1 MKIRLLNEHLFFNY
15 FVRLSVGIS
24 LAVNVPVLVIFELP
38 SAQKQ
43 LKKGC
48 ELGEVEYKKNNKL
61 VSFPGYNHIDFRFL
75 ETQHC
80 NNYSSYIRVI
90 PQWTVDNSVGSIR
103 RASSKALVPINCR
116 QQTL

>member
-1 MKIRLLNEHLFFNY
+1 MKIRLINEHLFFNY

-61 VSFPGYNHIDFRFL
+61 VSFPGYNHIDFKFL

-80 NNYSSYIRVI
+80 NNYSSYIRFI
-90 PQWTVDNSVGSIR
+90 PKWTVDNSLGSNR
-103 RASSKALVPINCR
+103 RASSKALVPLYYR

>member
-1 MKIRLLNEHLFFNY
+1 MKIRLINEHLFFNY

-80 NNYSSYIRVI
+80 INYSSYIRFI
-90 PQWTVDNSVGSIR
+90 PQWTVDNIQ
-103 RASSKALVPINCR
+103 KL
-116 QQTL
+116 